1 MWPEQIGITLA
12 PVRRVLVS
20 LWLAVLLAVPLAC
33 SKPTETSRP
42 VAQVRP
48 VENPVAAQFAG
59 ALREQVNAAAM
70 MDHLTALDQIAQA
83 NGGNRAVGSTGY
95 EAAVDY
101 VVAVLR
107 DNGYD
112 VQTPEF
118 EVGLFTA
125 ENPVLTVG
133 GAPVESYALKYSLA
147 TPVQGVS
154 GPLVAAPAEDDS
166 GCVPADFAGLE
177 VEGAV
182 VLVDRGGC
190 PFPEKQAIAAQLGAV
205 ALIVANN
212 VDEGFLAG
220 TLGEQTDVR
229 LPVVSVTKDEGVRLR
244 AAPGPTTL
252 VLDARTERFTVRNV
266 IAQTKT
272 GSPQDV
278 VMVGAHL
285 DTVPEGPGMND
296 NGSGVVAVLE
306 TAVQLGNAPDINH
319 AVRFGFWGAEE
330 VGLIGSRKYL
340 QSLDMEQLKDIA
352 LYLNFDMLASPN
364 AGYFTYDGNQ
374 STTLGRDDMVP
385 RIPEGSAGIER
396 TLVAYLQAEGKPAQD
411 TFLDGRSD
419 YEPFTRAG
427 IPAGGLFA
435 GADGIKTAEQAE
447 LWGGIADAPF
457 DPEYHTGTDTVDQ
470 IDREAL
476 GIQGGGVAYSVG
488 IYAQDLTGRNGVPA
502 REDRTRHWLAEQ

>member
-1 MWPEQIGITLA
+1 M
-12 PVRRVLVS
+12 VS
-20 LWLAVLLAVPLAC
+20 LWLAVLVSVPLAC
-33 SKPTETSRP
+33 SKPMETARP
-42 VAQVRP
+42 VAQVRS
-48 VENPVAAQFAG
+48 VANPVAAQFAG
-59 ALREQVNAAAM
+59 ELRERVTAAAM
-70 MDHLTALDQIAQA
+70 LDHLTALDKIAET
-83 NGGNRAVGSTGY
+83 NGGNRAAGSIGY
-95 EAAVDY
+95 DAAVDY
-101 VVAVLR
+101 VVATLR
-107 DNGYD
+107 DAGYD

-118 EVGLFTA
+118 ELGLFTA

-133 GAPVESYALKYSLA
+133 GAAIESYALKYSLG
-147 TPVQGVS
+147 TPAQGVS
-154 GPLVAAPAEDDS
+154 GPLVAAPAGETP
-166 GCVPADFAGLE
+166 GCTPAEFDGLD
-177 VEGAV
+177 VSGAV

-190 PFPEKQAIAAQLGAV
+190 PFPDKQAVAADLGAV

-212 VDEGFLAG
+212 VEGGFLAA
-220 TLGEQTDVR
+220 TLGEETDVQI
-229 LPVVSVTKDEGVRLR
+229 PVVSVGKDDGAGLR

-285 DTVPEGPGMND
+285 DTVPEGTGVND

-330 VGLIGSRKYL
+330 VGIIGSRKYL
-340 QSLDMEQLKDIA
+340 QSLDIEQLKDIA

-374 STTLGRDDMVP
+374 STTLGRDDLIP
-385 RIPEGSAGIER
+385 RVPEGSAGIER
-396 TLVAYLQAEGKPAQD
+396 TLVDYLRAEGKPAQD
-411 TFLDGRSD
+411 TAFDGRSD

-435 GADGIKTAEQAE
+435 GADGNKTAEQAE
-447 LWGGIADAPF
+447 LWGGTADAPF
-457 DPEYHTGTDTVDQ
+457 DAGYHTGDDTISE
-470 IDREAL
+470 IDKEAL
-476 GIQGGGVAYSVG
+476 GIQGGGVAYAAG
-488 IYAQDLTGRNGVPA
+488 MYAQDLTGRNGVPD

>member
-1 MWPEQIGITLA
+1 M
-12 PVRRVLVS
+12 S
-20 LWLAVLLAVPLAC
+20 LWLAVLVAVPLGC
-33 SKPTETSRP
+33 SRPTETSRP

-48 VENPVAAQFAG
+48 VQNPAAAQFAG
-59 ALREQVNAAAM
+59 ALRERLSTGAM
-70 MDHLTALDQIAQA
+70 LEHLRALEQIAQD
-83 NGGNRAVGSTGY
+83 NGGSRAVGSAGY
-95 EAAVDY
+95 DAAADY
-101 VVAVLR
+101 IVSTLR
-107 DNGYD
+107 ASGYD

-118 EVGLFTA
+118 DLGLYTA
-125 ENPVLTVG
+125 EEPVLTVD
-133 GAPVESYALKYSLA
+133 GAEVESYPLKYSLG
-147 TPVQGVS
+147 TPPQGVS
-154 GPLVAAPAEDDS
+154 GPLVAAPAGDAS
-166 GCVPADFAGLE
+166 GCVPADFAGLD
-177 VEGAV
+177 VKGAV

-190 PFPEKQAIAAQLGAV
+190 PFPDKQAVAAEFGAV

-212 VDEGFLAG
+212 VEADFLAA
-220 TLGEQTDVR
+220 TLGETTDVKI
-229 LPVVSVTKDEGVRLR
+229 PVVTVTKDDGARLR
-244 AAPGPTTL
+244 GAPGPATL

-330 VGLIGSRKYL
+330 VGIIGSRKYL

-374 STTLGRDDMVP
+374 STTLGRDDPVP
-385 RIPEGSAGIER
+385 RVPEGSAGIER
-396 TLVAYLQAEGKPAQD
+396 TLVDYLEAEGKPAQD
-411 TFLDGRSD
+411 TLFDGRSD

-435 GADGIKTAEQAE
+435 GADGTKTAEQVE
-447 LWGGIADAPF
+447 LWGGTADAPF
-457 DPEYHTGTDTVDQ
+457 DPQYHTGTDTLDQ

-476 GIQGGGVAYSVG
+476 GIQGGGVAYAVG